1 MQTNTFRTGLLAAAV
16 VFALAACNQQSVSGG
31 ASSPAA
37 SSPAAASAASGPAA
51 ASASAPA
58 AASDVLAGMT
68 EQQKASYLIGYLQ
81 GRQLGEANAILDF
94 DQATLVKGL
103 QAGMASQPLPVSDEE
118 ANNILQQYHNAQ
130 MGKMA
135 TRQLEEG
142 KAFLEANKAKEGVKT
157 TPSGLQYSVKT
168 EGTGKQPNAKSTV
181 TVHYEGRLLDGTVFD
196 SSIKRGE
203 PATFKLD
210 GVIKG
215 WTEGLQLMK
224 EGGEYTLY
232 IPAELAYGD
241 KGNPSI
247 PPNSVL
253 VFDVKL
259 IKVQ

>member
-37 SSPAAASAASGPAA
+37 ASAASGPA
-51 ASASAPA
+51 SAP

-94 DQATLVKGL
+94 DQATLVTGL

-130 MGKMA
+130 MGKLA

-181 TVHYEGRLLDGTVFD
+181 TVHYEGRLIDGTVFD

-203 PATFKLD
+203 PVTFKLD

>member
-16 VFALAACNQQSVSGG
+16 VFALAACNQQSVSGS
-31 ASSPAA
+31 ASAPAA
-37 SSPAAASAASGPAA
+37 SSPAAASTASGS

-58 AASDVLAGMT
+58 AASGVLAGMT

-94 DQATLVKGL
+94 DQTTLIKGL

-118 ANNILQQYHNAQ
+118 ANNILQQYHTAQ
-130 MGKMA
+130 IGKMA
-135 TRQLEEG
+135 IRQLEEG

-181 TVHYEGRLLDGTVFD
+181 TVHYEGRLIDGTVFD

-253 VFDVKL
+253 VFDIKL

>member
-31 ASSPAA
+31 ASSPAT

-51 ASASAPA
+51 ASAPA
-58 AASDVLAGMT
+58 AASDVLDGMT

-130 MGKMA
+130 MGKLA

-181 TVHYEGRLLDGTVFD
+181 TVHYEGRLIDGTVFD

-203 PATFKLD
+203 PVTFKLD

>member
-51 ASASAPA
+51 ASAPA

-130 MGKMA
+130 MGKLA

-142 KAFLEANKAKEGVKT
+142 KAFLEANKAKEG
-157 TPSGLQYSVKT
+157 VKT

-181 TVHYEGRLLDGTVFD
+181 TVHYEGRLIDGTVFD

-203 PATFKLD
+203 PVTFKLD

>member
-31 ASSPAA
+31 ASSPAT

-51 ASASAPA
+51 ASAPA

-181 TVHYEGRLLDGTVFD
+181 TVHYEGRLIDGTVFD

>member
-1 MQTNTFRTGLLAAAV
+1 M
-16 VFALAACNQQSVSGG
+16 
-31 ASSPAA
+31 
-37 SSPAAASAASGPAA
+37 
-51 ASASAPA
+51 
-58 AASDVLAGMT
+58 
-68 EQQKASYLIGYLQ
+68 
-81 GRQLGEANAILDF
+81 
-94 DQATLVKGL
+94 
-103 QAGMASQPLPVSDEE
+103 
-118 ANNILQQYHNAQ
+118 
-130 MGKMA
+130 
-135 TRQLEEG
+135 
-142 KAFLEANKAKEGVKT
+142 KT

-168 EGTGKQPNAKSTV
+168 EGTGKQPTAKSTV

>member
-31 ASSPAA
+31 ASSPAT

-51 ASASAPA
+51 ASAPA

-203 PATFKLD
+203 PVTFKLD

-232 IPAELAYGD
+232 TPAELAYGD

>member
-16 VFALAACNQQSVSGG
+16 VFALAACNQQPASGS
-31 ASSPAA
+31 ASAPAA
-37 SSPAAASAASGPAA
+37 SSPAAASTASDPAA
-51 ASASAPA
+51 ASGPA

-130 MGKMA
+130 MGKLA

-168 EGTGKQPNAKSTV
+168 EGTGKQPTAKSTV

>member
-51 ASASAPA
+51 ASAPA

-181 TVHYEGRLLDGTVFD
+181 TVHYEGRLIDGTVFD

-203 PATFKLD
+203 PVTFKLD

-224 EGGEYTLY
+224 EGGEYSLY

>member
-31 ASSPAA
+31 ASSPAT

-51 ASASAPA
+51 ASAPA

-135 TRQLEEG
+135 IRQLEEG

-181 TVHYEGRLLDGTVFD
+181 TVHYEGRLIDGTVFD

-203 PATFKLD
+203 PVTFKLD

>member
-31 ASSPAA
+31 ASSPAT

-51 ASASAPA
+51 ASAPA

-130 MGKMA
+130 MGKLA

-181 TVHYEGRLLDGTVFD
+181 TVHYEGRLIDGTVFD

-203 PATFKLD
+203 PVTFKLD